1 MEISFSNNS
10 LAASFSLPN
19 HHEDLTTDNNDR
31 NNLPQRKT
39 SLIRPERLRINHQH
53 PQYHTSRKRLTNNED
68 FYRQAGDRSAP
79 ARRSVIRR
87 GLLGREED
95 DNERPEPTN
104 KELDAEQLSQK
115 GSNSLDLWTAF
126 CYFVTC
132 CCPSPVLKSMGKKD
146 KSAQMAFREKMGLV
160 TIILGIMA
168 FVGFLTFG
176 FTQVVCPRPPL
187 SFRVES
193 LNSGYVVIHGWA
205 YLLASWNNHPP
216 ILGLTDKTTNV
227 IYDPI
232 NAGGKDAS
240 FLFQNLNQN
249 CASIFLPK
257 APGAVVGKG
266 EISSYFPCQLIDH
279 GVVQLNTALNPNQ
292 SSCHLSPGS
301 RSVFESM
308 KVNGILNS
316 NGNYDKA
323 GRVYYD
329 WNDVNSTTHLAVY
342 NGYVLNLNL
351 LQSLPQTV
359 FSIPTDGLIQSI
371 LKNSSAFG
379 GQDITHTVTTQR
391 SNSTQWKAEAQCLLD
406 VIKVGEIDTKSFGC
420 IASDVVLYTSLIV
433 ILGVILVKFGLAVI
447 FGWFLSWKLGTFK
460 KEGKASYK
468 DRMRRD
474 HEIEDWTIGINVPAE
489 AIRPHHGSY
498 SKNNVVSRKKN
509 IIPKTSRFTQPDTG
523 SMHFNSIE
531 KPGSAIWKQSTN
543 GSRLFTNNMTNLS
556 AGYMSPKPARST
568 SENSRSVTASPSSR
582 RSSQTSRSSRS
593 QSSQVTTACPYD
605 LSPHAIPQPKP
616 EYMPFG
622 FSLAHTICLVTC
634 YSEGEDGLRTT
645 LDSIATT
652 DYPNSH
658 KLILVIADGIITGH
672 GNSMS
677 TPDICISMMQDF
689 IVDPKD
695 VEPCSYIAIADGTKR
710 HNMAKIYSGFYRY
723 DDKTVDRDSQQ
734 RVPMITI
741 VKCGTPEEQAKEA
754 KPGNRGKRDGQVI
767 LMSFLQKVMF
777 DERMTE
783 LEYEFF
789 TNIWRITG
797 VSPDKYEIVLMVDAD
812 TKVYPDALSR
822 LISCMVNDSEV
833 MGLCGETKIGNKT
846 DSWVSMIQVFEYYIS
861 HHQSKAFE
869 SIFGNVTCLPGCFC
883 MYRIKAPKGNNGH
896 WVPILANPD
905 IIEHYSENVVDTLH
919 KKNLLLLGEDRYLST
934 LMLKTFPQRKML
946 FVPQAVCKTVVPDS
960 FAVLLSQRRRW
971 INSTIHNL
979 MELVFVRDLCGTFC
993 FSMQFVVFM
1002 ELVGTLALPAA
1013 ISFTMYLI
1021 ILACIGQPAVLSLI
1035 LLALILGLPA
1045 VLIVMTSRKL
1055 VYVGWMLIY
1064 LFSLPIWNF
1073 VLPTYAYWHFDDF
1086 TWGETRKV
1094 EGEGKDNHGDK
1105 EGEFDS
1111 SQIVMKKWTEFER
1124 DRKIREAE
1132 EKSRALVQQHLSS
1145 PLSKWTPY
1153 SRFSPS
1159 SMDLSLEIDR
1169 STLSTLIGSTLG
1181 NSPRAGPANGSP
1193 LPPVPTRGRSQ
1204 MEAATSESEDDDGQY
1219 SVVSDD
1225 EDEDDEVA
1233 QWRRSMDYIGGEN
1246 SRAVNIDLPMISNED
1261 ELENDWEA
1269 DIMNSLDK
1277 KKKND
1282 DTQEEQNHSEVEIEE
1297 LGNDSSQLTEVDKK
1311 SPDIDKDEEDESGS
1325 SSTSVTN
1332 KK

>member
-1 MEISFSNNS
+1 MEISFSNLS
-10 LAASFSLPN
+10 IATSFQDTRPDN
-19 HHEDLTTDNNDR
+19 TTPSQ
-31 NNLPQRKT
+31 NLPKRTT
-39 SLIRPERLRINHQH
+39 SLIRPERSRIDPQH
-53 PQYHTSRKRLTNNED
+53 PQYHTRRRVIENETNNY
-68 FYRQAGDRSAP
+68 YRSAGDRSHP

-87 GLLGREED
+87 GLLAREDE
-95 DNERPEPTN
+95 EEKGHSSSHSLGIEYTTN
-104 KELDAEQLSQK
+104 VS
-115 GSNSLDLWTAF
+115 SNTFDLWKTF

-132 CCPSPVLKSMGKKD
+132 CCPPPVLKAMGKKD

-187 SFRVES
+187 SFRVETI
-193 LNSGYVVIHGWA
+193 NSGYVVIHGWA
-205 YLLASWNNHPP
+205 YLLASWNDHPP
-216 ILGLTDKTTNV
+216 IAGVTDKATNV

-240 FLFQNLNQN
+240 FLFQNINQH
-249 CASIFLPK
+249 CASIITTK
-257 APGAVVGKG
+257 TSGAVVGQG
-266 EISSYFPCQLIDH
+266 DTPSYFPCHLIERNQFPSSSLYTNH
-279 GVVQLNTALNPNQ
+279 SACHLNPTT
-292 SSCHLSPGS
+292 
-301 RSVFESM
+301 RSIFDAMRDKGV
-308 KVNGILNS
+308 LNE

-329 WNDVNSTTHLAVY
+329 WNDVNTTAHLAVY
-342 NGYVLNLNL
+342 NSYVLNLDL
-351 LQSLPQTV
+351 LQSLPQSLFTV
-359 FSIPTDGLIQSI
+359 PTDGLIQSI
-371 LKNSSAFG
+371 LQNASAFG
-379 GQDITHTVTTQR
+379 GQDITHTVATHKTTE
-391 SNSTQWKAEAQCLLD
+391 SITWKAEAECLLD
-406 VIKVGEIDTKSFGC
+406 TIKVGEIDTKSVGC

-447 FGWFLSWKLGTFK
+447 FGWFLSWKLGNFR
-460 KEGKASYK
+460 KEGRTSYK

-474 HEIEDWTIGINVPAE
+474 LEIEDWTTGINVPAE
-489 AIRPHHGSY
+489 AIRPHTPQQQYYNSPQMT
-498 SKNNVVSRKKN
+498 KKKS
-509 IIPKTSRFTQPDTG
+509 IIPRKSRFTQPDTG
-523 SMHFNSIE
+523 SMHFNAIE
-531 KPGSAIWKQSTN
+531 RPGSAIWKQSTT
-543 GSRLFTNNMTNLS
+543 GSRIFGNHVNSSTGILS
-556 AGYMSPKPARST
+556 PRPTGST
-568 SENSRSVTASPSSR
+568 SENSRSVTASPLSR
-582 RSSQTSRSSRS
+582 RSSETSRSSQT
-593 QSSQVTTACPYD
+593 QSSQLTASCPYE
-605 LSPHAIPQPKP
+605 LSPHAVPQPKP

-622 FSLAHTICLVTC
+622 FALTHTICLVTC
-634 YSEGEDGLRTT
+634 YSEGEEGLRTT

-658 KLILVIADGIITGH
+658 KLILVVADGIITGH

-689 IVDPKD
+689 L
-695 VEPCSYIAIADGTKR
+695 VEPDSVEACSYVAIADGTKR
-710 HNMAKIYSGFYRY
+710 HNMAKIYAGFYKY
-723 DDKTVDRDSQQ
+723 DDKTVDGDSQQ

-741 VKCGTPEEQAKEA
+741 VKCGTPEEQEREA
-754 KPGNRGKRDGQVI
+754 KPGNRGKRDSQVI

-789 TNIWRITG
+789 TNIWRISG

-934 LMLKTFPQRKML
+934 LMLKTFPRRKML

-960 FAVLLSQRRRW
+960 FMVLLSQRRRW

-1055 VYVGWMLIY
+1055 VYVGWMFIY

-1111 SQIVMKKWTEFER
+1111 SQITMKKWTEFER
-1124 DRKIREAE
+1124 ERKIKEAE
-1132 EKSRALVQQHLSS
+1132 ARSRALVQQHLSS
-1145 PLSKWTPY
+1145 PLSRW
-1153 SRFSPS
+1153 SPTN
-1159 SMDLSLEIDR
+1159 LSFEIDR
-1169 STLSTLIGSTLG
+1169 STLSTLIGSSLG
-1181 NSPRAGPANGSP
+1181 TSPRLVLPNSSSPAPPPPPPTHHSNYPRDSAADGP
-1193 LPPVPTRGRSQ
+1193 
-1204 MEAATSESEDDDGQY
+1204 
-1219 SVVSDD
+1219 SDD
-1225 EDEDDEVA
+1225 EDGQSVLSDETEEIR
-1233 QWRRSMDYIGGEN
+1233 QWRRSLDFFGGGIERLPTLDTN
-1246 SRAVNIDLPMISNED
+1246 LPMISNED
-1261 ELENDWEA
+1261 VGDTDNWQASIMETIHSKESKEDVNEQQQQQQQEL
-1269 DIMNSLDK
+1269 
-1277 KKKND
+1277 
-1282 DTQEEQNHSEVEIEE
+1282 HSESDINEAHKEE
-1297 LGNDSSQLTEVDKK
+1297 EEPQASHVSVKDQQQDDSL
-1311 SPDIDKDEEDESGS
+1311 
-1325 SSTSVTN
+1325 
-1332 KK
+1332 